1 MKVINKA
8 FKYRLYP
15 NDTQIQKMS
24 QSFGCCRV
32 VYNSMVA
39 EFNKPFIKPAEN
51 EIQIEK
57 VKETIR
63 SIPELKVDYPYL
75 NTVSCAI
82 LQQKQRDFID
92 FKKDYFRDL
101 KNGRIE
107 SMKKSYIKNRLSK
120 GLEID
125 NNKLFSIGKPK
136 FKKKGVTDSFRLP
149 FPKFKIND
157 TKIQLEKI
165 GKVNYVQDRKI
176 PINSKLLSVTVSKNS
191 ANQYFASVLVEC
203 AVEELSKT
211 GKTVGIDV
219 GLKVFLTTS
228 DNEVIANPRYFRK
241 SQAKLKKA
249 QHHLSRKV
257 KKSNRYNKQKL
268 KVAKIHKKIAN

>member
-1 MKVINKA
+1 MKIINKA

-15 NDTQIQKMS
+15 NDTQIQKIS

-39 EFNKPFIKPAEN
+39 EFNKPFVKPDEN
-51 EIQIEK
+51 EIQVEK
-57 VKETIR
+57 VKENIK
-63 SIPELKVDYPYL
+63 SIPDLKVEYPYL

-107 SMKKSYIKNRLSK
+107 SMKKSYIKTRLSK

-125 NNKLFSIGKPK
+125 NSKLFSIGKPK
-136 FKKKGVTDSFRLP
+136 FKKKGINDSFRLP

-157 TKIQLEKI
+157 SKIQLEKI
-165 GKVNYVQDRKI
+165 GKVSYVQDRKI
-176 PINSKLLSVTVSKNS
+176 PVNSKLLSVTVSKNS
-191 ANQYFASVLVEC
+191 ANQYFASILVQC
-203 AVEELSKT
+203 CVEELSKT
-211 GKTVGIDV
+211 GKTVGCDFTV
-219 GLKVFLTTS
+219 NF
-228 DNEVIANPRYFRK
+228 
-241 SQAKLKKA
+241 
-249 QHHLSRKV
+249 V
-257 KKSNRYNKQKL
+257 KKINY
-268 KVAKIHKKIAN
+268 